1 MDNLFQKTSSYL
13 KQKNNMRLFFLFF
26 LFLLLNSCQNKENK
40 ISNHST
46 NRYATHFLIEKH
58 TDSSITLNVINPY
71 QGAKHDTFSYFLSH
85 KKINSQTIQ
94 IPIKKVAL
102 FSTTYIGFID
112 ALNELHSITAISGT
126 NLAYNPEII
135 KRIKQGCIYEAGFES
150 SIDFEKLA
158 SNKPDVVFIYTVG
171 KETMPYV
178 EKIKSLG
185 IPVVY
190 IAEFMEDHP
199 LGRAEWIKFFG
210 AFFQKENIADSLF
223 QAIETKYDSIK
234 ALSNT
239 LQKHPL
245 VFLNIPHQGIWYM
258 PEGNSY
264 MATLIKDAGGN
275 YLYHNTTG
283 NNVLKFDFEKI
294 LTDAINADS
303 WINTGFIASKK
314 ELYQNDKR
322 FSLFKAYRNNAI
334 YNSILHSTAQG
345 GNDFWESGVVKPHFI
360 LEDLFHIFQN
370 DSNFTFHYYLKLR

>member
-1 MDNLFQKTSSYL
+1 
-13 KQKNNMRLFFLFF
+13 
-26 LFLLLNSCQNKENK
+26 
-40 ISNHST
+40 
-46 NRYATHFLIEKH
+46 
-58 TDSSITLNVINPY
+58 
-71 QGAKHDTFSYFLSH
+71 
-85 KKINSQTIQ
+85 
-94 IPIKKVAL
+94 
-102 FSTTYIGFID
+102 
-112 ALNELHSITAISGT
+112 
-126 NLAYNPEII
+126 
-135 KRIKQGCIYEAGFES
+135 
-150 SIDFEKLA
+150 
-158 SNKPDVVFIYTVG
+158 
-171 KETMPYV
+171 MPYV
-178 EKIKSLG
+178 EKIKSFG

-245 VFLNIPHQGIWYM
+245 VFLNIPYQGIWYM

-303 WINTGFIASKK
+303 WINTGFIVQKKNSTKTTNVFRYSKHIETMPYTILFYTQQHK
-314 ELYQNDKR
+314 EEMIFGK
-322 FSLFKAYRNNAI
+322 
-334 YNSILHSTAQG
+334 
-345 GNDFWESGVVKPHFI
+345 VV
-360 LEDLFHIFQN
+360 
-370 DSNFTFHYYLKLR
+370 